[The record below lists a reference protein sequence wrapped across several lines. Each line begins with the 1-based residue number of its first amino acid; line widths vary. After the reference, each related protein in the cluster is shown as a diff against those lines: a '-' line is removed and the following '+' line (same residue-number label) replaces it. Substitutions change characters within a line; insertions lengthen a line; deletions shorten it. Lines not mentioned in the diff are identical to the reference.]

1 MKIII
6 EIEHFDP
13 GKGGAE
19 AYTSLLCDYLIRQG
33 HHIEVLAIDWQNGPP
48 GVNFVRVPVK
58 GLMRW
63 QRWLSFV
70 AKTKTIVQ
78 ERGADLVLAVN
89 RGGGM
94 DLFQPHGGTV
104 PGSQRQN
111 ILRQPDS
118 LTAGIKAAG
127 FRFGPKAAVA
137 RMLDHA
143 AYQTAKRFVAL
154 SQMVA
159 SDMARYYTIPEE
171 KIAIIHN
178 GVDLQRFHPDA
189 KTKYGPSVRRRLGIP
204 DDILVFSLVAHNFSL
219 KGVRELIIAASNM
232 EKSGKCCWLVA
243 GRGKQGRFLNLAKKL
258 SVESRIMFTGA
269 VSRVEEIYAAS
280 DVYVHPTW
288 YDPCSLVVL
297 EALAS
302 GLPVITTRF
311 NGAGELLQD
320 GRSGFVI
327 ENPPETDALR
337 SVMTKLTNKELRNH
351 MSVEA
356 RKLAET
362 IPWENHFRRMEE
374 VMTDTAL

>member
-1 MKIII
+1 MKVII

-13 GKGGAE
+13 MKGGAE
-19 AYTSLLCDYLIRQG
+19 AYTALLCDYLIKQG
-33 HHIEVLAIDWQNGPP
+33 HHIEVLAIDWQNGLP

-58 GLMRW
+58 GLTHW

-70 AKTKTIVQ
+70 AKTKIIVQ
-78 ERGADLVLAVN
+78 ERGADLVMAVN

-111 ILRQPDS
+111 ILRQPNS
-118 LTAGIKAAG
+118 LTAGIKAA
-127 FRFGPKAAVA
+127 FFQFGPKAIVA
-137 RMLDHA
+137 RMLDHM
-143 AYQTAKRFVAL
+143 AYQTAIRFVAL
-154 SQMVA
+154 SRMVVR
-159 SDMARYYTIPEE
+159 DMVQYYTIPEE
-171 KIAIIHN
+171 KIALIHN

-189 KTKYGPSVRRRLGIP
+189 KTKYGLSVRRRLGIP
-204 DDILVFSLVAHNFSL
+204 DDMLVFSLVAHNFSL

-232 EKSGKCCWLVA
+232 EKREKCCWLVA
-243 GRGKQGRFLNLAKKL
+243 GRGKPGRFLNLAKEL
-258 SVESRIMFTGA
+258 CVESRIMFTGA
-269 VSRVEEIYAAS
+269 VSRAEEIYAAS

-302 GLPVITTRF
+302 GLPVITTKF

-320 GRSGFVI
+320 GKSGFVI
-327 ENPPETDALR
+327 ESPRETDALHNI
-337 SVMTKLTNKELRNH
+337 MTRLTNRELRDH

-362 IPWENHFRRMEE
+362 IPWEKHFRKMEE
-374 VMTDTAL
+374 VMTDIAS